1 MSSISFKGVTDTANN
16 VITESIEWFK
26 KPQVRSSTTF
36 TDGKDGSTVTEHG
49 YVPLIITAVIG
60 LKSTASVDAVI
71 AWLSGSGVLTFSEDP
86 GKYRNARILNEINY
100 EKLVRYKKAK
110 VEFYISDPYRYVL
123 SEATVTK
130 TSFPATYT
138 NAGTVASLP
147 SISITGSGTVVI
159 VFNGVTMTYVF
170 DTGYTT
176 VDCLSKEAYYGTT
189 LKNRNLTLAA
199 GTNGERLFPYLS
211 VGSNTI
217 SIASGTVTQ
226 IDITPRTRY
235 L

>member
-1 MSSISFKGVTDTANN
+1 MDFTYKGTTAASLGVIVNSVNWFIKPTRSADT
-16 VITESIEWFK
+16 
-26 KPQVRSSTTF
+26 VRIQ
-36 TDGKDGSTVTEHG
+36 GKDGATVIDDSYEPFVIPAKIT
-49 YVPLIITAVIG
+49 LTALTNINAITA
-60 LKSTASVDAVI
+60 
-71 AWLSGSGVLTFSEDP
+71 WLTGNGVLSFSGDT
-86 GKYRNARILNEINY
+86 GKYRNVYILEAVQFTQSGSVW
-100 EKLVRYKKAK
+100 EAT
-110 VEFYISDPYRYVL
+110 VEFYCADVYRYVA

-138 NAGTVASLP
+138 NAGTVTSLP

-176 VDCLSKEAYYGTT
+176 IDCLSKEAYYGTT

-217 SIASGTVTQ
+217 SITSGTVTQ
-226 IDITPRTRY
+226 IDISPRTRY